1 MPKCIKIKIYV
12 ISCAPKNI
20 FQSSFNINGFIMEY
34 VTEFNFL
41 GLILD
46 STGTGRHITILL
58 MSK

>member
-1 MPKCIKIKIYV
+1 MYQNQNLCYFM
-12 ISCAPKNI
+12 CPKNI